1 MNEVRNFHKILRK
14 MENVRT
20 IWPFVRGKIKKSSMF
35 SSMFCHIDHDLNLY
49 WDLNGL
55 IECILF
61 YCFIRVRVWWAPVSR
76 EGLERAF
83 GGKGLERAFGGKGLT
98 TSRILLVDS
107 HRFPDPPNRQNFTIF
122 CWFFVFFRENKLFLQ
137 FLLFYYFNMFL
148 QKHKTGF
155 RNDTC
160 TQNKKY
166 LQ

>member
-1 MNEVRNFHKILRK
+1 MDRFSNNAPCRSTFTCKTVQFFRACGELFVIKTLVTFFVSMAGQCYFAFQKHYRFPIFSIWKSIRNILTK
-14 MENVRT
+14 PDYV
-20 IWPFVRGKIKKSSMF
+20 
-35 SSMFCHIDHDLNLY
+35 
-49 WDLNGL
+49 
-55 IECILF
+55 
-61 YCFIRVRVWWAPVSR
+61 
-76 EGLERAF
+76 
-83 GGKGLERAFGGKGLT
+83 LT
-98 TSRILLVDS
+98 TSRILLVVS